1 MRVAEWFVTLRT
13 GILAGLLGGLT
24 EIGWIS
30 LYGEIT
36 GKDAPTFARGITSV
50 AGVRA
55 LFPSFHSA
63 LLDIGLN
70 MT

>member
-13 GILAGLLGGLT
+13 VILAGLLGGLT

-36 GKDAPTFARGITSV
+36 VT
-50 AGVRA
+50 VR
-55 LFPSFHSA
+55 
-63 LLDIGLN
+63 
-70 MT
+70 